1 MKASG
6 TVNGQPLPIHHLP
19 LPLRAGALP
28 RPFPEGFPV
37 LLGALATFLPPLL
50 LVDLAML
57 SPPFLSKYVAL
68 TGTLCFPIEERLASH
83 HK

>member
-1 MKASG
+1 MKASVP
-6 TVNGQPLPIHHLP
+6 VNGQPLPIHHLP

-50 LVDLAML
+50 LVGLAIFIT
-57 SPPFLSKYVAL
+57 SFLVEM
-68 TGTLCFPIEERLASH
+68 CRSH
-83 HK
+83 GDTILPN